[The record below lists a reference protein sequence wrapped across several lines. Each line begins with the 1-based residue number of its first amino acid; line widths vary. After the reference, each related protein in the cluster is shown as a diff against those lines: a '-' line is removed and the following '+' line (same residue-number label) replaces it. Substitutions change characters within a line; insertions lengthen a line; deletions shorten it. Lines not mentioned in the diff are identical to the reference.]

1 MDQRDISFESSEILD
16 FLDIQ
21 KNIII
26 NENKVRELIIKK
38 NKISKYRII
47 YTIICSVIISVL
59 LFFIIK
65 NAHNFF

>member
-38 NKISKYRII
+38 K
-47 YTIICSVIISVL
+47 
-59 LFFIIK
+59 
-65 NAHNFF
+65 

>member
-16 FLDIQ
+16 FLEIQ

-26 NENKVRELIIKK
+26 NENKLKEIIIKK

-47 YTIICSVIISVL
+47 CTFTCSVIISIL

-65 NAHNFF
+65 NLHNFF

>member
-1 MDQRDISFESSEILD
+1 MEQRDISFESSEILD

>member
-47 YTIICSVIISVL
+47 YTIFCSVIISVL

>member
-1 MDQRDISFESSEILD
+1 MEQRDISFESSEILD

-26 NENKVRELIIKK
+26 NENKLEEIIIKK
-38 NKISKYRII
+38 NKISKYRVI

-65 NAHNFF
+65 NVHNFF

>member
-1 MDQRDISFESSEILD
+1 MEKRNISFESNEFID
-16 FLDIQ
+16 ILDIQ

-38 NKISKYRII
+38 NKISKYRVICTFFS
-47 YTIICSVIISVL
+47 TIIISVL
-59 LFFIIK
+59 LFFIIE

>member
-1 MDQRDISFESSEILD
+1 MEKRNISFESNEFID
-16 FLDIQ
+16 ILDIQ

-38 NKISKYRII
+38 NKISKYRV
-47 YTIICSVIISVL
+47 ICTFFSSIIISVL

>member
-1 MDQRDISFESSEILD
+1 MEKRNISFESNEFID
-16 FLDIQ
+16 ILDIQ

-38 NKISKYRII
+38 NKISKYRVICTFFS
-47 YTIICSVIISVL
+47 TIIISVL